1 MQLRKA
7 TSTFSRRGTVAALA
21 ALTLSL
27 TACSTGGLSEGSAE
41 GGGEGGPTPILVW
54 SGVKG
59 EAEIKLGELVEQ
71 YNASQDDYVVETQ
84 FSGTG
89 DRLPAKLLSAVQND
103 QGPNMQLGDSTPQ
116 MLAQLLETGKVV
128 PLDDLIDDPEA
139 EVGRDNFTE
148 GMLATGTF
156 DGTVYSLPTEAGD
169 YSLVYNKEMFD
180 EAGLEVPTTWDEVA
194 DAAEALTTDDRYGI
208 YLPIGTGEWPVF
220 TWQTM
225 LWSAGGELLNEDM
238 TEVAFD
244 SPEGVTALKTW
255 TDLIEDGVA
264 YPSSL
269 QTDADGQGI
278 ASLQTGQVGM
288 VITGAYN
295 LGILDEALG
304 AENVGVA
311 TFPQIE
317 EPAMNTGTN
326 NSYILEG
333 TDEEEAGAWDFL
345 QYWLSPEVQAE
356 WCIASGY
363 LPTNIE
369 TAQSETF
376 TDFLQEDPRQQVF
389 YDQLEYAEAR
399 PSILAYS
406 GISAALSTEIEKA
419 LLGRTTPEE
428 ALQAAA
434 KNAQAA
440 LDEQQ

>member
-1 MQLRKA
+1 MYQRNSS
-7 TSTFSRRGTVAALA
+7 STIRHRGTVAALA
-21 ALTLSL
+21 SLTLTL
-27 TACSTGGLSEGSAE
+27 TACSTGGIASDGTESEA
-41 GGGEGGPTPILVW
+41 GPTPILVW
-54 SGVKG
+54 SGVTG
-59 EAEIKLGELVEQ
+59 EAETKLAELVEQ
-71 YNASQDDYVVETQ
+71 YNSSQDDYVVETQ
-84 FSGTG
+84 FSGPG
-89 DRLPAKLLSAVQND
+89 DQLTAKLLNAVQNE

-116 MLAQLLETGKVV
+116 MLAQVIETGKVL

-139 EVGRDNFTE
+139 EISRDSFTE
-148 GMLATGTF
+148 GMLETGTF

-169 YSLVYNKEMFD
+169 YALVYNKEMFE

-194 DAAEALTTDDRYGI
+194 DAAAALTTDDRYGI

-225 LWSAGGELLNEDM
+225 LWSAGGELLSEDG

-255 TDLIEDGVA
+255 TDLVDSGVA

-311 TFPQIE
+311 TFPEIE
-317 EPAMNTGTN
+317 VPAMNTGTN
-326 NSYILEG
+326 NSYILDG

-345 QYWLSPEVQAE
+345 QYFLSPDVQAE

-376 TDFLQEDPRQQVF
+376 TSFVDEDPRVQVF
-389 YDQLEYAEAR
+389 VDELEYARAR

-419 LLGRTTPEE
+419 MLGKATPEE
-428 ALQAAA
+428 AIETAA

>member
-1 MQLRKA
+1 MHHR
-7 TSTFSRRGTVAALA
+7 TSRSMIMRPGTVAALA
-21 ALTLSL
+21 ALALSL
-27 TACSTGGLSEGSAE
+27 TACSTGGIAE
-41 GGGEGGPTPILVW
+41 GGTEGEDGPTPILVW

-59 EAEIKLGELVEQ
+59 EAEAKLADLVEQ

-89 DRLPAKLLSAVQND
+89 DQLPAKLLNAVQND

-116 MLAQLLETGKVV
+116 MLAQLIETGKVL
-128 PLDDLIDDPEA
+128 PLDDLLDDPEA
-139 EVGRDNFTE
+139 EISRDSFTE

-169 YSLVYNKEMFD
+169 YALVYNKEMFD
-180 EAGLEVPTTWDEVA
+180 EAGVEVPTTWDEVA
-194 DAAEALTTDDRYGI
+194 DAAAALTTDDRYGI

-225 LWSAGGELLNEDM
+225 LWSAGGELLNDDG

-255 TDLIEDGVA
+255 TDMVDSGVA

-295 LGILDEALG
+295 LGLLDEALG
-304 AENVGVA
+304 ADNVGVA
-311 TFPQIE
+311 TFPEIE
-317 EPAMNTGTN
+317 VPAMNTGTN

-333 TDEEEAGAWDFL
+333 TDEEVAGAWDFL
-345 QYWLSPEVQAE
+345 QYWLSPEVQAD

-363 LPTNIE
+363 LPTNVA
-369 TAQSETF
+369 TAQTEAF
-376 TDFLQEDPRQQVF
+376 TSFVEEDPRMQVF
-389 YDQLEYAEAR
+389 VDELEYARAR
-399 PSILAYS
+399 PSILAYG

-419 LLGRTTPEE
+419 LLGKATPEE
-428 ALQAAA
+428 AIETAAE
-434 KNAQAA
+434 NAQAA

>member
-1 MQLRKA
+1 MHHRKS
-7 TSTFSRRGTVAALA
+7 STASRRGTVAALA
-21 ALTLSL
+21 ALALTL
-27 TACSTGGLSEGSAE
+27 TACSTGGISGSGDD

-54 SGVKG
+54 SGVTG
-59 EAEIKLGELVEQ
+59 EAEAKLAELVEQ
-71 YNASQDDYVVETQ
+71 YNASQDEYVVETQ
-84 FSGTG
+84 YSGTG
-89 DRLPAKLLSAVQND
+89 DQLSAKLLNAVQND
-103 QGPNMQLGDSTPQ
+103 QGPAMQLGDSTPQ
-116 MLAQLLETGKVV
+116 MLAQLIETGKVL
-128 PLDDLIDDPEA
+128 PLDDLIDDPES
-139 EVGRDNFTE
+139 EVSRDSFTE

-169 YSLVYNKEMFD
+169 YALVYNKEMFD
-180 EAGLEVPTTWDEVA
+180 EAGLDVPTTWDEVA

-220 TWQTM
+220 TWQAM
-225 LWSAGGELLNEDM
+225 LWSAGGELLNEDS

-244 SPEGVTALKTW
+244 TPEGVTALKTW
-255 TDLIEDGVA
+255 ADLVDSGVA

-295 LGILDEALG
+295 LGKLDEALG

-311 TFPQIE
+311 TFPMIE

-326 NSYILEG
+326 NSYILDG

-363 LPTNIE
+363 LPTNVE
-369 TAQSETF
+369 TAQTETF
-376 TDFLQEDPRQQVF
+376 TSFVEEDPRMQVF
-389 YDQLEYAEAR
+389 VDELEYARAR
-399 PSILAYS
+399 PSILEYS
-406 GISAALSTEIEKA
+406 AISAALSTEIEKA

-428 ALQAAA
+428 AIETAAE
-434 KNAQAA
+434 KAQAA
-440 LDEQQ
+440 LDEQ

>member
-1 MQLRKA
+1 MQITHGL
-7 TSTFSRRGTVAALA
+7 STLSRRGTVAALA
-21 ALTLSL
+21 ALTLGL
-27 TACSTGGLSEGSAE
+27 TACSTGGLSEGSD
-41 GGGEGGPTPILVW
+41 GDGGPTPILVW
-54 SGVKG
+54 SGVTG
-59 EAEIKLGELVEQ
+59 EAQVKLAELVEQ
-71 YNASQDDYVVETQ
+71 YNSSQDDYVVETQ
-84 FSGTG
+84 YSGTG
-89 DRLPAKLLSAVQND
+89 DQLPAKMLNAVQND
-103 QGPNMQLGDSTPQ
+103 QGPNMQLGDSAPQ
-116 MLAQLLETGKVV
+116 MLAQLISTGEVV
-128 PLDDLIDDPEA
+128 QLDELIDDAGSEIT
-139 EVGRDNFTE
+139 RDNFTE
-148 GMLATGTF
+148 GLLATGTF
-156 DGTVYSLPTEAGD
+156 DGKVYSLPTEAGD
-169 YSLVYNKEMFD
+169 FALVYNKEMFE
-180 EAGLEVPTTWDEVA
+180 EAGLDVPTTWDDVA
-194 DAAEALTTDDRYGI
+194 EAAAALTTDDRYGI

-225 LWSAGGELLNEDM
+225 LWSAGGTLLDEDG
-238 TEVAFD
+238 TSVAFD

-255 TDLIEDGVA
+255 TDLVEDGVA

-278 ASLQTGQVGM
+278 ASLQSGQVGM

-295 LGILDEALG
+295 LGKLDESLG

-345 QYWLSPEVQAE
+345 QFWLSPETQAE

-376 TDFLQEDPRQQVF
+376 TDFLEEDPRQQVF

-399 PSILAYS
+399 PSVLAYS

-428 ALQAAA
+428 ALRTAAR
-434 KNAQAA
+434 NAQTA